1 MAVSVR
7 GFSRAPHLH
16 LIHRGHGDDMKTL
29 TITTA
34 TLLTLPTLALLGAAP
49 AHAGDDDRQRT
60 GSCSGSATWKI
71 KAGPDDGRMEVE
83 AEVDSNRTGQ
93 TWRWTLR
100 HDGAVVD
107 RGRSVTSGRSGSFDV
122 ERRTANAAGTDTFT
136 FRAVHRATGQV
147 CVARVS
153 R

>member
-1 MAVSVR
+1 M
-7 GFSRAPHLH
+7 G
-16 LIHRGHGDDMKTL
+16 LIPGGHGDGMKTL
-29 TITTA
+29 PLTAA
-34 TLLTLPTLALLGAAP
+34 TLLTVPTLALVGAAP
-49 AHAGDDDRQRT
+49 AHAGDDDRERT
-60 GSCSGSATWKI
+60 GSCSGSASWKI

-83 AEVDSNRTGQ
+83 AEIDSNRTGQ

-100 HDGAVVD
+100 HDGSVVD
-107 RGRSVTSGRSGSFDV
+107 RGRSVTIGRSGSFEV
-122 ERRTANAAGTDTFT
+122 ERRTTNAPGTDTFT

>member
-1 MAVSVR
+1 MPLMR
-7 GFSRAPHLH
+7 
-16 LIHRGHGDDMKTL
+16 RGHGEVMKTIAL
-29 TITTA
+29 ATA
-34 TLLTLPTLALLGAAP
+34 ALLTVPTLAVVGAVP
-49 AHAGDDDRQRT
+49 AHAGEDDRERT

-83 AEVDSNRTGQ
+83 AEIDSNRTGQ

-100 HDGAVVD
+100 HDGDVVD
-107 RGRSVTSGRSGSFDV
+107 SGRSATRGRSGSFEV
-122 ERRTANAAGTDTFT
+122 ERRTADARGTDTFT

>member
-1 MAVSVR
+1 M
-7 GFSRAPHLH
+7 RALSPVPHMH
-16 LIHRGHGDDMKTL
+16 LIPQGHRDSMKTL
-29 TITTA
+29 TLTAA
-34 TLLTLPTLALLGAAP
+34 TLLTLPALALVGAAP
-49 AHAGDDDRQRT
+49 AHAGDDDRERT
-60 GSCSGSATWKI
+60 GSCSGSASWKI

-83 AEVDSNRTGQ
+83 AEIDSNRTGQ

-100 HDGAVVD
+100 HEGTVVD
-107 RGRSVTSGRSGSFDV
+107 SGRSVTSGRSGSFEV
-122 ERRTANAAGTDTFT
+122 ERRTANAAGTDSFT